1 LARNGFLV
9 YGTMRNLEKGEN
21 IKSLAEMENL
31 PLKIVQLDITD
42 DRSVKNAIQSIT
54 TETSGIDVLVNNA
67 VIVLAS

>member
-1 LARNGFLV
+1 MVSLYILLCV
-9 YGTMRNLEKGEN
+9 ISKKGKILN
-21 IKSLAEMENL
+21 HLQRWKNL

>member
-1 LARNGFLV
+1 
-9 YGTMRNLEKGEN
+9 
-21 IKSLAEMENL
+21 L